1 MVSVLCK
8 WFVELKSKVGSVLF
22 PPSVYA
28 QVFLFWQQ
36 GNKNPN
42 TRKSTL
48 RRFALTS
55 TPQSNQYIDTL
66 YNKPQETGLDFFVI
80 IFVIN
85 KLPSYS
91 RSFLLNRVHELGQRT
106 VSFSVLNY
114 DILVIICLNS
124 KCLIS
129 SSFAQNLAKRQYK
142 IDCPNSHCL
151 ILKHKWNIE

>member
-1 MVSVLCK
+1 M
-8 WFVELKSKVGSVLF
+8 WNYDTTKSKRLQPQPSLFGQKIRVTGILSAIKWIQSWICFISAISVR
-22 PPSVYA
+22 SS
-28 QVFLFWQQ
+28 FLFWQQ

-80 IFVIN
+80 IFLIN

-91 RSFLLNRVHELGQRT
+91 QSLLSNRVHELGQ
-106 VSFSVLNY
+106 
-114 DILVIICLNS
+114 
-124 KCLIS
+124 K
-129 SSFAQNLAKRQYK
+129 
-142 IDCPNSHCL
+142 
-151 ILKHKWNIE
+151 